1 MHDQNAAKLLAQV
14 MSWQDFA
21 DVSAILDPLQLLAA
35 YKYDRY
41 QQFGPGRRFIESLAL
56 WIKQFDPQDR
66 QSALDF
72 VLQRLVYF
80 SDEEMSHLVRM
91 AYPDL
96 IVQERLRMVAEEHD
110 IAPHRVGEISRHRR
124 FTELRLKSLYLG
136 LSDGARTNELRRDS
150 LGGISNE
157 QIWQAYELGE
167 EKAADMVKELRKS
180 LKESEPRLGV
190 ERPRFNLVWLL
201 DDFSGSGN
209 TYIRYDN
216 EEKSFKGKIKKI
228 YERFSKGDLV
238 DPQHYEVY
246 LLLYVA
252 TRQAIDHI
260 EYWSERFT
268 SDNGY
273 KPLQV
278 RVLCPIEPEIS
289 LTKTRSPSIDA
300 LLGHP
305 DYTDADAADIHFRV
319 GGTDDPR
326 LGFAGCALP
335 VVLSHNTPNN
345 SVYMLWG
352 SEHYKFSGLFPRIS
366 RHREF

>member
-1 MHDQNAAKLLAQV
+1 MHDRNAAKLLASV
-14 MSWQDFA
+14 MDWQDVEV
-21 DVSAILDPLQLLAA
+21 VSATLDPLQLLAD

-56 WIKQFDPQDR
+56 WINQFKPQDR

-72 VLQRLVYF
+72 VLHRLVYF
-80 SDEEMSHLVRM
+80 SDDEMSHLVRT

-96 IVQERLRMVAEEHD
+96 IVQERIRMVAEEHD
-110 IAPHRVGEISRHRR
+110 IAPHRVGEISRHSR
-124 FTELRLKSLYLG
+124 FLELRLKSLYLG
-136 LSDGARTNELRRDS
+136 LSDGARTNELRRASYGD
-150 LGGISNE
+150 ISNE

-167 EKAADMVKELRKS
+167 EKAEDMIIELRKS
-180 LKESEPRLGV
+180 LSESDLKLEI
-190 ERPRFNLVWLL
+190 ESPRFNLVWLL

-209 TYIRYDN
+209 TYIRHDS
-216 EEKSFKGKIKKI
+216 EKKAFKGKIKKI
-228 YERFSKGDLV
+228 YERIGKGDLV
-238 DPQHYEVY
+238 DPQHYEVF

-268 SDNGY
+268 TDNGY

-289 LTKTRSPSIDA
+289 LTRCKTPAIDA
-300 LLGHP
+300 LLSNSE
-305 DYTDADAADIHFRV
+305 YTDARAADKHFLI
-319 GGTDDPR
+319 GGTNDPR
-326 LGFAGCALP
+326 LGFSGCALP

-352 SEHYKFSGLFPRIS
+352 PEHYKFSGLFPRVS